1 VSEAGLNGNPIVC
14 LIAATEYGAEV
25 SWAML
30 EVVPMIYFALNGEPP
45 KAFPHSVL
53 FVQTPAGESFF
64 FDCTGEQFGWNGQ
77 EWLTMNIE
85 EYLQDVT
92 AEWDDGA
99 ATLKMTRRWIFGSD
113 GGYWK
118 RIIKS
123 FDVMFQ
129 DFDWK
134 IMSRMDRAEMERLVQ
149 EEAVRRAQT
158 AAVET
163 WG

>member
-1 VSEAGLNGNPIVC
+1 
-14 LIAATEYGAEV
+14 
-25 SWAML
+25 
-30 EVVPMIYFALNGEPP
+30 
-45 KAFPHSVL
+45 
-53 FVQTPAGESFF
+53 
-64 FDCTGEQFGWNGQ
+64 
-77 EWLTMNIE
+77 MNIE